1 MPRSLAHS
9 TSNGVADFDRVS
21 FIDVSKYFGR
31 RRALAHVSFECEAG
45 EIVGLLG
52 GNGAGKST
60 VRGLAA
66 TILQPSSGQVR
77 YGGRSREDLGLA
89 LNARIGVLA
98 HELQLYPELTAREN
112 LEFFASL
119 YGLDQGVDRAAE
131 ALARAGLMDR
141 GDDFLDGFSRG
152 MRQRVALERA
162 LLHEPQL
169 LLLDEP
175 FTGLDEGASMALIER
190 LQALKTAG
198 RIVILST
205 HDFEIA
211 EMVVDRAILLRAG
224 RLTTMAP
231 EGGSLRDRYRDVT
244 PRVGDAGGSG

>member
-1 MPRSLAHS
+1 M
-9 TSNGVADFDRVS
+9 S

-31 RRALAHVSFECEAG
+31 RRALAHVSCECEAG

-60 VRGLAA
+60 VLGLAA

-211 EMVVDRAILLRAG
+211 EMVVDRARLLRAG
-224 RLTTMAP
+224 RVTTMAP
-231 EGGSLRDRYRDVT
+231 EGGALRDRYRDVT

>member
-1 MPRSLAHS
+1 MTFAYSRDDAE
-9 TSNGVADFDRVS
+9 AK
-21 FIDVSKYFGR
+21 FI
-31 RRALAHVSFECEAG
+31 G
-45 EIVGLLG
+45 EH
-52 GNGAGKST
+52 
-60 VRGLAA
+60 
-66 TILQPSSGQVR
+66 
-77 YGGRSREDLGLA
+77 
-89 LNARIGVLA
+89 RIGVLA

>member
-60 VRGLAA
+60 VLGLAA

-131 ALARAGLMDR
+131 ALARAGL
-141 GDDFLDGFSRG
+141 